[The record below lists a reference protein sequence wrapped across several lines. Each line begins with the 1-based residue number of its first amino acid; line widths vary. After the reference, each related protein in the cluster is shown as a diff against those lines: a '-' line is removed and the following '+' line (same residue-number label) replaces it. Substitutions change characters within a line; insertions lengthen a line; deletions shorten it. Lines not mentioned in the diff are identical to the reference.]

1 MAKHTQTICR
11 LLPTNCFS
19 VFEHFVGVVLK
30 GLNVTNIIQY
40 FLLIYQHIK
49 TLIAKYIIIQQKNNN
64 TSSICV

>member
-11 LLPTNCFS
+11 LLPANCFS

-49 TLIAKYIIIQQKNNN
+49 TLIAKYIITKQKNNN

>member
-1 MAKHTQTICR
+1 MAKQTQTICW

-19 VFEHFVGVVLK
+19 VFEYFVGVVLK

>member
-11 LLPTNCFS
+11 LLPANCFS

-40 FLLIYQHIK
+40 FLLIYQHIE

>member
-1 MAKHTQTICR
+1 MAKYTQTICR
-11 LLPTNCFS
+11 LLPANCFS